1 MRTIPKNPSSFSV
14 RCSTINVR
22 RSRQG
27 FALIAVL
34 WLIAILSLAAVTTL
48 RVISFDMELATAKVH
63 GSRAFQLAETG
74 IAVGANPAVE
84 RNDPLLHR
92 LDDANN
98 EEVHVTL
105 TSEGARFNI
114 NTLVLSEDKSLI
126 RSIFTYWGLDF
137 DSSQAL
143 TDALT
148 DWVDEDDEVALN
160 GAESGEYEETG
171 RINQPFN
178 HPFYDISEMALVRGM
193 DQVEAFRPDWKNW
206 FTIWS
211 GGTLDINE
219 ADAEL
224 IAAAAEVT
232 AEQAS
237 IIPQTVRGTDGIRD
251 TEDDAPFQDVMSAL
265 SLLGIGGE
273 PGQLIAQR
281 FTVNDTTVRITST
294 ARSGDSKRRITAI
307 VRNRTGKPILLDRTT
322 EIIP

>member
-1 MRTIPKNPSSFSV
+1 MKSHNTRHTPGSH
-14 RCSTINVR
+14 R
-22 RSRQG
+22 G

-74 IAVGANPAVE
+74 IAIGTNPAVE

-92 LDDANN
+92 FDGASN

-114 NTLVLSEDKSLI
+114 NSLVLSEDKTLI
-126 RSIFTYWGLDF
+126 RSIFIYWGLDL
-137 DSSQAL
+137 DSAQAL

-148 DWVDEDDEVALN
+148 DWVDTDDEVALN
-160 GAESGEYEETG
+160 GAEIKEYEEMG

-178 HPFYDISEMALVRGM
+178 RPFYDISEMSLVRGI
-193 DQVEAFRPDWKNW
+193 DQVEALRPDWRNW
-206 FTIWS
+206 FTVWS

-219 ADAEL
+219 ADTEL

-232 AEQAS
+232 AAQAS
-237 IIPQTVRGTDGIRD
+237 IIPETVRGTDGIRD
-251 TEDDAPFQDVMSAL
+251 TEDDVPFTDVLSAL
-265 SLLGIGGE
+265 SLLGIGSE
-273 PGQLIAQR
+273 MGQIIAQR
-281 FTVNDTTVRITST
+281 FTVDDTTVRITST
-294 ARSGDSKRRITAI
+294 ARSSDSKRRITAI